1 MIRRPP
7 RSTLFPYTTLFRSTY
22 AAGMLPGSRLLDACP
37 HKITPAQTIEIAT
50 DYDFV
55 VLFTSTVGFHNDLL
69 LIRKMKE
76 RKPDLKIAFVGP
88 HVQNLP
94 DQSLMASEDIDFVVR
109 GEFDHAVVE
118 FAQGR
123 PLAEILGISYRKD
136 GKEIGRASCRERV

>member
-1 MIRRPP
+1 
-7 RSTLFPYTTLFRSTY
+7 
-22 AAGMLPGSRLLDACP
+22 MLPGSRLLDACP

-50 DYDFV
+50 DHDFV

-88 HVQNLP
+88 HVQDLP
-94 DQSLMASEDIDFVVR
+94 DQNLLASEDVHFVVR
-109 GEFDHAVVE
+109 GEFDHGVLE

-123 PLAEILGISYRKD
+123 PCAELRGTSDRKD
-136 GKEIGRASCRERV
+136 GKV